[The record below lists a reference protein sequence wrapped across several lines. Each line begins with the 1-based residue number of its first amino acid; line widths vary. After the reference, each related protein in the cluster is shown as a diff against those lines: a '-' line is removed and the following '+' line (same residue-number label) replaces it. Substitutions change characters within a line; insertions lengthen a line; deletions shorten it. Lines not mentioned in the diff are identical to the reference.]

1 MYKVSKNYNIITA
14 VSDLNTRPAMSK
26 APLHFGFFC
35 DVKQNLEP
43 ASAPKFLRSASCRS
57 GLFVL

>member
-1 MYKVSKNYNIITA
+1 MYRVSKNYYIITA
-14 VSDLNTRPAMSK
+14 VSDNMRPAMSK

-43 ASAPKFLRSASCRS
+43 ASTPKFLRSASCRS